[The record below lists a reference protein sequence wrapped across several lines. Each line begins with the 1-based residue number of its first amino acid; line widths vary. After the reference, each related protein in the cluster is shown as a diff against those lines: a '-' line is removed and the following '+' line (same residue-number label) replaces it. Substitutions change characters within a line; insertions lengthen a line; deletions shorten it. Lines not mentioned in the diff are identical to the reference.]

1 MGSGMAVGFGIMW
14 MAGCTGMNSTGKAGR
29 TVTLWNG
36 LRKEMLAKGV
46 YERGRKQGEWVEHV
60 NDDRREG
67 AYVDGDRDGR
77 WIHFDAEGNIVFEGA
92 YVAGIPTGEHVSYW
106 PSGIRE
112 WIGSYKGG
120 LRDGNW
126 RYFDGAEASA

>member
-1 MGSGMAVGFGIMW
+1 MD
-14 MAGCTGMNSTGKAGR
+14 GR
-29 TVTLWNG
+29 LHRDEQY
-36 LRKEMLAKGV
+36 RKGREDGDFVEWSAKGDVLAKGV

-112 WIGSYKGG
+112 WIGSYRVDSAMAIGDISTV
-120 LRDGNW
+120 R
-126 RYFDGAEASA
+126 EASA

>member
-1 MGSGMAVGFGIMW
+1 
-14 MAGCTGMNSTGKAGR
+14 
-29 TVTLWNG
+29 LWNG
-36 LRKEMLAKGV
+36 LRKEM

-77 WIHFDAEGNIVFEGA
+77 WIHFDSEGNIVFEGA

-126 RYFDGAEASA
+126 RYFDGAGGIRLIRQYEAGRIVKVNGAKTDR